1 MGSSVARWR
10 AGAAIAAATV
20 LSVAAMPGVGQA
32 AQSGA
37 LAPGVSYQ
45 TFSLTASHGAVQG
58 YAVTVD
64 LHRASVALLHPAA
77 VSARLPVSAMADA
90 QHAIAGVNGDFFNIS
105 ETHAGVPATNSSD
118 GPEVSGGRA
127 LKAAVPDSQRFGPS
141 LPAGTSTR
149 DVIGV
154 GADGRGRLGSLTLR
168 GSVLVPGQRLD
179 LAGVNQYAVSD
190 GGIGAFTSAWGATS
204 RARVVCG
211 SDTSRLDPCSTD
223 TAEVVVRHGIVV
235 SVASAPGAG
244 AIAAGTVVLDGRD
257 AGADALRR
265 LHVGEPALV
274 SYRLDRSTRIPFR
287 FAVGGFPILRDGA
300 PLPDLDNTVSA
311 PRTAAGVSAD
321 GRRFFLVTLDGRA
334 ELSGGLT
341 VQELALQLHSM
352 GAAFGVNLDGGGSS
366 TIVTR
371 MPGQTSVTVDN
382 NPSDGSERPV
392 ANGIGVFTR

>member
-1 MGSSVARWR
+1 
-10 AGAAIAAATV
+10 
-20 LSVAAMPGVGQA
+20 
-32 AQSGA
+32 
-37 LAPGVSYQ
+37 
-45 TFSLTASHGAVQG
+45 
-58 YAVTVD
+58 
-64 LHRASVALLHPAA
+64 
-77 VSARLPVSAMADA
+77 
-90 QHAIAGVNGDFFNIS
+90 
-105 ETHAGVPATNSSD
+105 
-118 GPEVSGGRA
+118 
-127 LKAAVPDSQRFGPS
+127 
-141 LPAGTSTR
+141 
-149 DVIGV
+149 
-154 GADGRGRLGSLTLR
+154 
-168 GSVLVPGQRLD
+168 
-179 LAGVNQYAVSD
+179 
-190 GGIGAFTSAWGATS
+190 
-204 RARVVCG
+204 
-211 SDTSRLDPCSTD
+211 
-223 TAEVVVRHGIVV
+223 VVVRHGIVV